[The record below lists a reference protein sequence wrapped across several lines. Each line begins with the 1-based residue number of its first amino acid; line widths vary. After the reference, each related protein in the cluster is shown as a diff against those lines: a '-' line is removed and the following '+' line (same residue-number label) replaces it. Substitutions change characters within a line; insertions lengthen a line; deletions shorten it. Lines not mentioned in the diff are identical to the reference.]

1 MKSLLASLLLLVIS
15 GFCTNL
21 NAQSNDRSS
30 ASLSPSDRA
39 ILQSWAEASQPN
51 EARIENDRLILPGDD
66 RDAVCA
72 YMRVYRVK
80 RDVPGSDLT
89 RPAGYTTCVGAA
101 RFSMKSSAVPK
112 SKAPLEPVQGK

>member
-51 EARIENDRLILPGDD
+51 EARIENDRLVLPGDD

-72 YMRVYRVK
+72 YMRVYRMK

-89 RPAGYTTCVGAA
+89 RPAGYTTCVGAT
-101 RFSMKSSAVPK
+101 RFSMKSSVLR
-112 SKAPLEPVQGK
+112 KAMPPENGK